1 MFPSCPFLWPCFRNA
16 LTKDFLLHA
25 PYSFEAEKLANSYIS
40 CSIKFLSKAGI
51 RKTYYAQYMMEGYF
65 ISLNIIPNVFRTT
78 ALNRVTM
85 KETCTL
91 RQSGQCPGC
100 NCCIISVVFL
110 EKRTKIISKRTSMI
124 RGFHDHKTILYLL
137 CCNIITQYG
146 STVYIGIA
154 MLYPH

>member
-1 MFPSCPFLWPCFRNA
+1 MHHIVLRQKNLQIVIYHVPLNFDQ
-16 LTKDFLLHA
+16 KQD
-25 PYSFEAEKLANSYIS
+25 
-40 CSIKFLSKAGI
+40 
-51 RKTYYAQYMMEGYF
+51 AQYMMELITGYF
-65 ISLNIIPNVFRTT
+65 ISLNFILNVFRTP

-85 KETCTL
+85 KGTCTL

-100 NCCIISVVFL
+100 SCIISVVFL

-124 RGFHDHKTILYLL
+124 RGFYNHKTILYLL